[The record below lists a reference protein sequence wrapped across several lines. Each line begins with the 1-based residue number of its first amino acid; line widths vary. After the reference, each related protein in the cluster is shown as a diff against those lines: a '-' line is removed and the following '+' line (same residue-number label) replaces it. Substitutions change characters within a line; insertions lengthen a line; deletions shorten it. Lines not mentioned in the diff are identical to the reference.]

1 MIIQILLAVV
11 VVLLIT
17 LIILVLRGRGVKP
30 RDIENAVS
38 STWTKLGLEE
48 KIGTLTVHTQDI
60 REYHRSIEQ
69 MLRVPTERAA
79 LGELSLETILSD
91 QLPPDMFGIRKMILD
106 GKIPDAHIRS
116 TVGLICIDSKFPLD
130 NYRRMVE
137 TEDSQEEERFK
148 HDFRR
153 DVQNHLNKIADDYV
167 CPEKGSAEFAF
178 AYIPSEAV
186 YYFLVNEEFEML
198 RGFTKRGV
206 QVVSPLTLSSKIEL
220 IKAGVHAKK
229 LSEEAE
235 NVRNDLN
242 IISQRFNEIDGLW
255 RVFYNTHLRNAE
267 GKAEE
272 LDIAYKKLRDE
283 FDRISRMSKE

>member
-11 VVLLIT
+11 VILLVVLIF
-17 LIILVLRGRGVKP
+17 LVVKGRGVKP
-30 RDIENAVS
+30 RDIEAAVS

-48 KIGTLTVHTQDI
+48 KIGKLAIHAQDI
-60 REYHRSIEQ
+60 RDSHRSIEQ

-79 LGELSLETILSD
+79 LGEISLEAILSD
-91 QLPPDMFGIRKMILD
+91 QLSPDMFGIRKMILD

-137 TEDSQEEERFK
+137 SQDFK
-148 HDFRR
+148 EKEQSKNDFRK
-153 DVQNHLNKIADDYV
+153 DVQNHLDKIAQDYV
-167 CPEKGSAEFAF
+167 CPEAGSAEFAF

-198 RGFTKRGV
+198 RDYTKRGV
-206 QVVSPLTLSSKIEL
+206 QVVSPLTLSHKIEL

-235 NVRNDLN
+235 SVRKDLAV
-242 IISQRFNEIDGLW
+242 ISQRFNEIDDLW
-255 RVFYNTHLRNAE
+255 RVFYNTHLRNA
-267 GKAEE
+267 GDRAEE
-272 LDIAYKKLRDE
+272 LDRAYKKLRDE
-283 FDRISRMSKE
+283 FDRISRMSKG